1 MHNRRLNAAPA
12 REKHEEERTMLK
24 HPSFVGERV
33 FALLFD
39 AREKVTLTRYSGV
52 FSPDDIA
59 SLDEYVAGF
68 IAREG
73 IYVRNIFDFTGVEA
87 FGVSRPGLLERGRK
101 LRTNPGQDRVVV
113 APQQYTYELFRDHAQ
128 AQLDIGNGTMMV
140 VQRFE
145 EALRMLRL
153 HTPNQLLTRRDS
165 LDL

>member
-1 MHNRRLNAAPA
+1 
-12 REKHEEERTMLK
+12 
-24 HPSFVGERV
+24 
-33 FALLFD
+33 
-39 AREKVTLTRYSGV
+39 V
-52 FSPDDIA
+52 FSADDIA

-73 IYVRNIFDFTGVEA
+73 IYVRNIFDFTDVEA
-87 FGVSRPGLLERGRK
+87 FGVSRPRLLERGRK

-113 APQQYTYELFRDHAQ
+113 APQQYTYELFRDYAQ

-145 EALRMLRL
+145 EALRLLRL
-153 HTPNQLLTRRDS
+153 HSPNFQLLMRRES